1 MKIIKFQDFETTNEN
16 LKSSLSIIGLLI
28 GLGIGKPEIILANQ
42 EKIEQSIDQKE
53 KEVLEFIDSLQTKE
67 SDTIFDK
74 ELPITFLTESL
85 EKYNYRNFKSNL
97 KIDDVIKT
105 TQNPIFPIKIDM
117 FFVLTNKQVPITTIE
132 YQYSDKIVFTFRK
145 NGAWGRDMLGIRVN
159 F

>member
-1 MKIIKFQDFETTNEN
+1 MPIFQIV
-16 LKSSLSIIGLLI
+16 K
-28 GLGIGKPEIILANQ
+28 K

-53 KEVLEFIDSLQTKE
+53 KVVLEFIDSLETSE
-67 SDTIFDK
+67 NDTIFDK

-85 EKYNYRNFKSNL
+85 ERYNYRNFKSDL
-97 KIDDVIKT
+97 KIDEVINV
-105 TQNPIFPIKIDM
+105 TQRKSFPVKIDM
-117 FFVLTNKQVPITTIE
+117 FFVMTNRQVPITTIE